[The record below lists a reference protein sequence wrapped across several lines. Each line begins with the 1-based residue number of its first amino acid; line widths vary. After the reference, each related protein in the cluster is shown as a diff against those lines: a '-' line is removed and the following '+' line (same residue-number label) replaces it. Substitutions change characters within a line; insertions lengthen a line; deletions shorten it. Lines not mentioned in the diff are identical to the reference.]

1 MVLFF
6 SIFFFFTSFGF
17 ANTDDLDKLAGDYM
31 CYGGGMDFKHEKASE
46 VYTYE
51 EFRTAYSN
59 CEELDTPQA
68 LDHEFDNINQKILNY
83 ANENDS
89 KNTCPEINDFLKEYI
104 ERENKISAHV
114 ASINP
119 LRQENIFKKSQTLNS
134 KFEKIEDISESTTA
148 ENMTIRSAALA
159 NTAVYCAASDISL
172 KTNPMWRLKVYLLG
186 GKFASEVE
194 EIVESGQTSK
204 GCANVKASGSKNLE
218 NFYVNVENA
227 DTTQP
232 LVITYDTKSVKDQVK
247 VSKNGSSLHDSGC
260 VGTNG
265 DVIQNLT
272 LNEGDKKVKI
282 DVGANCET
290 GGQGGTY
297 WEVLIQCTEKG
308 IEPDPMNE
316 ECLRQMNELLD
327 YIDQGVVKSKKIH
340 NHYWMQSVCYV
351 KSHKDFKDDYKGNH
365 THLKKIA
372 VDLCKNKKCKAAPFE
387 TGKIKYTSI
396 YFDKTTRT
404 KKFTAKKSSQSV
416 NNGNLKEGKA
426 SKNLQRTT
434 KDKKDLIAI
443 GWFSQPTKSNEKSD
457 TTKKSSDVA
466 TISNLDTLK
475 TGFSN
480 LLIERPAS
488 KEQLKKLN
496 INKDKIASKDLD
508 LKWFKQKNLETK
520 DLAPIKK
527 DQDLNRKKNDKNLKK
542 AFKEQDGLVYID
554 LRFFNMFKWELCT
567 PLANAPEIFSQVSM
581 RYCLSAYPIL
591 LPRFK

>member
-204 GCANVKASGSKNLE
+204 G
-218 NFYVNVENA
+218 
-227 DTTQP
+227 
-232 LVITYDTKSVKDQVK
+232 
-247 VSKNGSSLHDSGC
+247 
-260 VGTNG
+260 
-265 DVIQNLT
+265 
-272 LNEGDKKVKI
+272 
-282 DVGANCET
+282 
-290 GGQGGTY
+290 
-297 WEVLIQCTEKG
+297 
-308 IEPDPMNE
+308 
-316 ECLRQMNELLD
+316 
-327 YIDQGVVKSKKIH
+327 
-340 NHYWMQSVCYV
+340 
-351 KSHKDFKDDYKGNH
+351 
-365 THLKKIA
+365 
-372 VDLCKNKKCKAAPFE
+372 
-387 TGKIKYTSI
+387 
-396 YFDKTTRT
+396 
-404 KKFTAKKSSQSV
+404 
-416 NNGNLKEGKA
+416 
-426 SKNLQRTT
+426 
-434 KDKKDLIAI
+434 
-443 GWFSQPTKSNEKSD
+443 
-457 TTKKSSDVA
+457 
-466 TISNLDTLK
+466 
-475 TGFSN
+475 
-480 LLIERPAS
+480 
-488 KEQLKKLN
+488 
-496 INKDKIASKDLD
+496 
-508 LKWFKQKNLETK
+508 
-520 DLAPIKK
+520 
-527 DQDLNRKKNDKNLKK
+527 
-542 AFKEQDGLVYID
+542 
-554 LRFFNMFKWELCT
+554 
-567 PLANAPEIFSQVSM
+567 
-581 RYCLSAYPIL
+581 
-591 LPRFK
+591 